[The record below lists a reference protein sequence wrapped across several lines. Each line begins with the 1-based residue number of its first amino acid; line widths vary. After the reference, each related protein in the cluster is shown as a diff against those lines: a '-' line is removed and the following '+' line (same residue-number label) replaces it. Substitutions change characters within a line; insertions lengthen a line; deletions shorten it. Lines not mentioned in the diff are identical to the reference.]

1 MKKGEEEL
9 EYVKMKML
17 KWTTRNTVLWFF
29 EKVKNT
35 KSYEILGLNLR
46 LTKNEKCHDVFFLD
60 Q

>member
-17 KWTTRNTVLWFF
+17 KWTT
-29 EKVKNT
+29 KNT

-46 LTKNEKCHDVFFLD
+46 LKKNEKCHDVFFLD